1 MTRLKLNLTL
11 MLFRRSWTICLMN
24 KMPLK
29 NRLLQF
35 KVFRI
40 YQLNQKKKPFEL
52 EEILV
57 SRSSHDVVEQKLSEK
72 ASEPKDLS
80 ERSKVHVE
88 WDDHDLNAYLYDAE
102 PEKDNNFFDVG
113 RDNFFST
120 LAYAMEGGGDF
131 FEQDVHVIVENDPYA
146 FYEAMF
152 ES

>member
-1 MTRLKLNLTL
+1 M
-11 MLFRRSWTICLMN
+11 
-24 KMPLK
+24 
-29 NRLLQF
+29 
-35 KVFRI
+35 
-40 YQLNQKKKPFEL
+40 
-52 EEILV
+52 
-57 SRSSHDVVEQKLSEK
+57 SEK